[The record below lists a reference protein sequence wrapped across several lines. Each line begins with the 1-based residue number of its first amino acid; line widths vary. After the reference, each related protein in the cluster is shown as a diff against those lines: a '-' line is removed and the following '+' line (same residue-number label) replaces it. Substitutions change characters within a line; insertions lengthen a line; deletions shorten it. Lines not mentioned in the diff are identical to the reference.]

1 MITESD
7 ADFIQKLEAK
17 GMAINKVDTA
27 PFVAAVQPVWK
38 SQEAVYGP
46 ELLSLL
52 NKYRQ

>member
-17 GMAINKVDTA
+17 GMTINKVETT
-27 PFVAAVQPVWK
+27 PFVTAVQPVWK

-46 ELLSLL
+46 ELMSLL